1 MDVSEWVRS
10 SVKQNVSDLHL
21 CSGHPPIWRID
32 GQLVAD
38 AAQPPLHNAEL
49 EQWCHSWLEP
59 ACEQQLRQSGQTDC
73 ALTLPEGQRLRA
85 NLFMQRH
92 GLSAALRLIPSHQPD
107 LQTLGAPPVAVV
119 FLTVKPG
126 RLYLG
131 KLAVDA
137 SMRGQGLARR
147 LVAQAETRARI
158 LGLPVVELETRVELV
173 ENHATFARLGF
184 AKTGETAHPGYDRPT
199 SITMQKRLF

>member
-1 MDVSEWVRS
+1 
-10 SVKQNVSDLHL
+10 
-21 CSGHPPIWRID
+21 
-32 GQLVAD
+32 
-38 AAQPPLHNAEL
+38 
-49 EQWCHSWLEP
+49 
-59 ACEQQLRQSGQTDC
+59 
-73 ALTLPEGQRLRA
+73 
-85 NLFMQRH
+85 
-92 GLSAALRLIPSHQPD
+92 
-107 LQTLGAPPVAVV
+107 VAVV